1 MGPDTLFLKIVL
13 CNKNPIYTRNMLII
27 VSMDKNKWKDKY
39 DMWEYFGQD
48 RNLIEKYLIDNN
60 YIDKL
65 DRIVYIEKIEA
76 FDYVDLTK

>member
-1 MGPDTLFLKIVL
+1 MGSATLFLKIVL
-13 CNKNPIYTRNMLII
+13 CNTNPIYTKNMLII

-39 DMWEYFGQD
+39 DMWKYYRED

-76 FDYVDLTK
+76 FNYIDLTK